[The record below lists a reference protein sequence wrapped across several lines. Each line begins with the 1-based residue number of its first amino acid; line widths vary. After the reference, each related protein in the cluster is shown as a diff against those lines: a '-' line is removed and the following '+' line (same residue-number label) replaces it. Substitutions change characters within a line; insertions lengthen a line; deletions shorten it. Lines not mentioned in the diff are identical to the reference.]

1 MEDNAA
7 DFVIRKEKLAAG
19 LKKLKKFQ
27 QKNKGAKKKFEN
39 SSHSSEALD
48 KQQDI
53 HLNSVSCMLNTF
65 KTESSVSERNR
76 NLSSTENLNQN
87 THQSNGLLSKT
98 HAFLNGELE
107 PGVPLKSSN
116 ADLTRKNRQLAH
128 LLEGHRQANE
138 QLEYQ
143 LQELKAKI
151 SRAQREFE
159 RERQDLKEKANRDQ
173 TTLKD
178 QLQVHIQTIGILVA
192 EKTELQ
198 SSVSQIQ
205 QTAKQRA
212 VEIEELQG
220 RLRASRQRVSDL
232 ERDLSNVSSSAQ
244 QLEKSSKESSKELDR
259 LRLEN
264 YKLSKSNE
272 ELKHENYELTEKLNK
287 KIIECQGQEKDLS
300 NMSSKLAMAEL
311 HIKQLSLINETE
323 NPQQLEELH
332 HAKIDLEKQVTKYRE
347 SVQKLTTERDQMS
360 KYYQDYVQKLSQ
372 ELALIRDEL
381 NQAIADKAA
390 LAKDKLSLL
399 EKLELSEN
407 SKKTSQIQCQDL
419 EELNQKL
426 ESLST
431 ENGKLR
437 KEIDSQIRDNTHMS
451 HLLEERESKLEE
463 LESFLVRQQETQVDK
478 SQLLQTM
485 QSEKVAAS
493 RAVSQNR
500 QLKEQ
505 LMELQ
510 DAFVKLNN
518 DKLKLTDELHHEQH
532 ISKELGERLSEQE
545 EELAEIK
552 DQLSRKEKQL
562 KILEQNAHK
571 ETFQHHQIVDRMR
584 HYEAQGH
591 LTEVLQED
599 LIKAQERIETLL
611 TQNTELRMALAG
623 QAEDMVKCVNET
635 SVDKETDRKNDLV
648 ASLSASVRQLEM
660 ERDYLLHELK
670 DQQNQREDL
679 KSQMT
684 DLNSRESNVVL
695 KEDHESLKN
704 SMKQLEEKFKKTMDH
719 IAELSDQKQQLEH
732 LVTQLQG
739 ETDTIADYITLYQV
753 QRGIMR
759 KRATEKDEYIAQLA
773 KDREEMK
780 ARLSELQNLVMRL
793 LEERKLLHNIAVEMP
808 QNSNPSIERVVEV
821 NDNSAAVFTDLP
833 GNLSDVKVKD
843 DQTARKIMN
852 LFTEIESSNLIEKPV
867 LDTFHPC
874 PVCSGRLLTV

>member
-1 MEDNAA
+1 
-7 DFVIRKEKLAAG
+7 
-19 LKKLKKFQ
+19 
-27 QKNKGAKKKFEN
+27 
-39 SSHSSEALD
+39 
-48 KQQDI
+48 
-53 HLNSVSCMLNTF
+53 MLNAI
-65 KTESSVSERNR
+65 KTRSSVLERNR
-76 NLSSTENLNQN
+76 NLSSTESLTQN
-87 THQSNGLLSKT
+87 THQPNGLMCET
-98 HAFLNGELE
+98 HAFINGEIE
-107 PGVPLKSSN
+107 PEVPLKSSN
-116 ADLTRKNRQLAH
+116 VELKRRNQQLAH
-128 LLEGHRQANE
+128 LLEGHIQANE

-159 RERQDLKEKANRDQ
+159 RERRDLQEKAHRDQ

-198 SSVSQIQ
+198 STVSQNQ
-205 QTAKQRA
+205 QTAKQKA

-232 ERDLSNVSSSAQ
+232 ERELSNVCSSTQ

-272 ELKHENYELTEKLNK
+272 ELKHQNSELAEKLNK
-287 KIIECQGQEKDLS
+287 KLVECQVQEKDLS
-300 NMSSKLAMAEL
+300 NISSKLAMAEL
-311 HIKQLSLINETE
+311 HIKQLSLSSETE
-323 NPQQLEELH
+323 NPQQLEEVH
-332 HAKIDLEKQVTKYRE
+332 RAKIDLEKKVTEYKE
-347 SVQKLTTERDQMS
+347 SVQRLTTERDQMS
-360 KYYQDYVQKLSQ
+360 KHYQDYVHKLSQ
-372 ELALIRDEL
+372 ELTSARDEL
-381 NQAIADKAA
+381 NQAIAEKAA
-390 LAKDKLSLL
+390 LAKDKSSLS
-399 EKLELSEN
+399 EKLELSEKT
-407 SKKTSQIQCQDL
+407 KKASQIRYQDA
-419 EELNQKL
+419 EELNRKL

-431 ENGKLR
+431 ENEKLK
-437 KEIDSQIRDNTHMS
+437 KEIDCQVRDNAHIS

-463 LESFLVRQQETQVDK
+463 LESALSRQQETQVDK
-478 SQLLQTM
+478 TRLLETM

-493 RAVSQNR
+493 RAMAQNR
-500 QLKEQ
+500 QLKQQ
-505 LMELQ
+505 LEELQ
-510 DAFVKLNN
+510 DGFVKLND
-518 DKLKLTDELHHEQH
+518 DKLKLTDELYHEQH

-545 EELAEIK
+545 EELSELK

-562 KILEQNAHK
+562 KILEQNANK

-599 LIKAQERIETLL
+599 LVKAKERIETLL
-611 TQNTELRMALAG
+611 TQNTELRMALAR
-623 QAEDMVKCVNET
+623 QAEDVIKSGNET

-660 ERDYLLHELK
+660 ERDYLLHEMK
-670 DQQNQREDL
+670 DQQSQRDDL

-684 DLNSRESNVVL
+684 DLNSNEKNVVL

-704 SMKQLEEKFKKTMDH
+704 SMKQLEEKFTKTMDQ

-759 KRATEKDEYIAQLA
+759 KRASEKDEYIAQLA
-773 KDREEMK
+773 RDREEMK
-780 ARLSELQNLVMRL
+780 ARLSELQNLVLRL
-793 LEERKLLHNIAVEMP
+793 LEERKRLHDISVEVP
-808 QNSNPSIERVVEV
+808 PNSNHPGEMVLKVNGNNTEV
-821 NDNSAAVFTDLP
+821 LTDLHA
-833 GNLSDVKVKD
+833 NVSDTKDND
-843 DQTARKIMN
+843 DQTAKKILD

>member
-19 LKKLKKFQ
+19 LKK
-27 QKNKGAKKKFEN
+27 
-39 SSHSSEALD
+39 
-48 KQQDI
+48 
-53 HLNSVSCMLNTF
+53 NSVSCMLNTF